1 MKITKII
8 SIFIII
14 TLFYVGTNYIIN
26 QPPSSMA
33 YEIRMSAYWVN
44 FGISLPLK
52 LINLIIPKEY
62 TSESPM
68 LMFLV
73 PFLWTLLILPWSF
86 RRTED
91 SLLSQLDS
99 GFVSSEKNI
108 SFLPHTLK
116 QKIANSLGLK
126 VLTEAEDLIIYR
138 MSVVLPMEY
147 RQILKKQLKKINRV
161 QRIFGDE
168 KKVIMITTFE
178 SRKFY
183 LFRKNPIYPKLNIKD
198 YEAILASCVVA
209 ASNGYIAVDL
219 VISQGIISRIQFQ
232 SDKSINMLKGPFI
245 VQDVRLNSKIV
256 D

>member
-1 MKITKII
+1 M
-8 SIFIII
+8 
-14 TLFYVGTNYIIN
+14 
-26 QPPSSMA
+26 
-33 YEIRMSAYWVN
+33 
-44 FGISLPLK
+44 
-52 LINLIIPKEY
+52 
-62 TSESPM
+62 
-68 LMFLV
+68 
-73 PFLWTLLILPWSF
+73 
-86 RRTED
+86 
-91 SLLSQLDS
+91 SQLDS
-99 GFVSSEKNI
+99 GFVRSEKNI

-183 LFRKNPIYPKLNIKD
+183 LFRKNLIYPKLNIKD